1 MQIDLT
7 DATRLPRAK
16 AQRTTE
22 LNPSSI
28 DGYLETG
35 NLGIFDPKFL
45 SLRHAESAMLPS
57 QLNKMTI
64 SAGKLVKAFRAFG
77 EVLIRE
83 MQRMNGCYE
92 KPAYDIAGA
101 LR

>member
-7 DATRLPRAK
+7 DATRLLRAK

-22 LNPSSI
+22 LSPWSI

-35 NLGIFDPKFL
+35 NLGIFNPKFP
-45 SLRHAESAMLPS
+45 SLRHAESAIRPS

-64 SAGKLVKAFRAFG
+64 SAGRLVKAFRAFG

-83 MQRMNGCYE
+83 MQRMSGCDD
-92 KPAYDIAGA
+92 KPA
-101 LR
+101 

>member
-7 DATRLPRAK
+7 NATRLPKAK

-28 DGYLETG
+28 EGYVETG
-35 NLGIFDPKFL
+35 NLGIFVLKFR
-45 SLRHAESAMLPS
+45 SLRHAESAIRPS

-64 SAGKLVKAFRAFG
+64 TAGRLVKAFRAFG

-83 MQRMNGCYE
+83 MQRRSGCDD
-92 KPAYDIAGA
+92 KPA
-101 LR
+101 